1 MIWWKNYLKN
11 NNIMR
16 RTVALLIIIIFST
29 ILLVQNSSAQMRN
42 IILKIDT
49 VDYNGYIEF
58 YIKTKGQK
66 ELRPYMLKNDF
77 CFYDDYG
84 LTCKLNILNDS
95 STLQISIDKKGGFLE
110 ICNIYQL
117 ISDTLRISKVFV
129 FDKLYPDTNWTT
141 TDYFFI
147 QKDSLADHFKTT
159 KKYKID
165 RISKKNSNP
174 ITTSYFIN
182 GKKYFCDGV
191 WNTSISKYMIT
202 KFHGYEKTGILKG
215 RKSYYFHGSTK
226 STITHNII
234 TIQLKH

>member
-11 NNIMR
+11 NNTMG

-66 ELRPYMLKNDF
+66 ELRPYLLNNDF
-77 CFYDDYG
+77 CINDDYG
-84 LTCKLNILNDS
+84 LTCKLNVQNDT
-95 STLQISIDKKGGFLE
+95 STLRISIDKKGGYLE
-110 ICNIYQL
+110 ISNIYQL
-117 ISDTLRISKVFV
+117 ISDTLSISKVIV
-129 FDKLYPDTNWTT
+129 FDKPYPDTNWTT

-165 RISKKNSNP
+165 RISKKNSKP

-191 WNTSISKYMIT
+191 WKTSISKYMIT
-202 KFHGYEKTGILKG
+202 KFHGCGKTGFFKKG
-215 RKSYYFHGSTK
+215 KPYYFHGSTR
-226 STITHNII
+226 STNTHNVI
-234 TIQLKH
+234 TILLKH